1 MGLTLCFYCLYAI
14 FLEKHV
20 KSPLHPKYTAGPL
33 SVPPWGEP
41 RLRRACFDI
50 TIDYPY
56 RGGCRY
62 DKSQTMSSVA
72 ADPIVGSSESR
83 RRSVLVV
90 DDDDGLR
97 AGLAIGLKRDGYDVE
112 VACDALEAIEK
123 LMHANFD
130 LILLDLHLPGSID
143 GLALLNKI
151 RAERSP
157 LNLPVII
164 ISGSA
169 DSANIITALRDGA
182 NDYVVKPFDA
192 STVRARV
199 RTQITLKELKD
210 VNDHFLRAASH
221 DLKKPIMLMLDV
233 ANQVR
238 TTAADGQPM
247 TQDDQ
252 SALDL
257 LIDTGKYMQQIITEL
272 LDMGAIR
279 AGRIQLQKLP
289 TDFGAIVRQAVAHNS
304 GYGHSKNIE
313 LALKFAPGMPH
324 ILADELRLLQVLDNL
339 IGNAIKFSPPG
350 TRTLVSTWANEKN
363 ITCEVKDEGP
373 GLPEKDLNQ
382 LFQPYQTLSNKPTGN
397 EQSTGLGL
405 SICKELIA
413 LHDGDIGF
421 RNNPEGGAT
430 FWIRIPIK
438 PPTFSHQGR
447 QTLTLDSQS

>member
-1 MGLTLCFYCLYAI
+1 MNFA
-14 FLEKHV
+14 V
-20 KSPLHPKYTAGPL
+20 
-33 SVPPWGEP
+33 
-41 RLRRACFDI
+41 
-50 TIDYPY
+50 
-56 RGGCRY
+56 
-62 DKSQTMSSVA
+62 
-72 ADPIVGSSESR
+72 ADPIPSSIDPQQR
-83 RRSVLVV
+83 TVLVV

-97 AGLAIGLKRDGYDVE
+97 AGLAIGLKRDGYAVQ
-112 VACDALEAIEK
+112 VAADALEAIEK
-123 LMHANFD
+123 LGHMRFD
-130 LILLDLHLPGSID
+130 LILLDLHLPGTIT
-143 GLALLNKI
+143 GLGLLNKI
-151 RAERSP
+151 RTERSP

-169 DSANIITALRDGA
+169 DSENIITALRDGA

-233 ANQVR
+233 ASQVR
-238 TTAADGQPM
+238 IAAGSGQPLSA
-247 TQDDQ
+247 DDQ

-257 LIDTGKYMQQIITEL
+257 LIDTGKYMQQIISEL

-279 AGRIQLQKLP
+279 AGRIRLQKLP

-304 GYGHSKNIE
+304 GYAHGKNIE
-313 LALKFAPGMPH
+313 LALKFSPGIPH

-350 TRTLVSTWANEKN
+350 ARTLVSTSADEND
-363 ITCEVKDEGP
+363 ITCEVSDEGP
-373 GLPEKDLNQ
+373 GLSTKDAGQ
-382 LFQPYQTLSNKPTGN
+382 IFQPYQSLSNKPTGN
-397 EQSTGLGL
+397 ENSTGLGL
-405 SICKELIA
+405 AICKELVT

-421 RNNPEGGAT
+421 RNNPQGGAT

-438 PPTFSHQGR
+438 SSASPRHNHEA
-447 QTLTLDSQS
+447 LTLDSQS